1 MAKKMTRERK
11 QLARDRAIQQAAANV
26 GLTAARVEPSAA
38 ETAPEAP
45 AVQARAPRG
54 IDFSQEYSRA
64 RSDLRRIALLAAG
77 IIVVL
82 VFLSFV
88 I

>member
-1 MAKKMTRERK
+1 MAKKMTRQRK

-26 GLTAARVEPSAA
+26 ALTATRADTPAAGAASETPS
-38 ETAPEAP
+38 
-45 AVQARAPRG
+45 VQPRAPRG

-64 RSDLRRIALLAAG
+64 RSDLRRIALLAAC

>member
-11 QLARDRAIQQAAANV
+11 QIARDRAIQQAAANV
-26 GLTAARVEPSAA
+26 ALTAARVDASAA
-38 ETAPEAP
+38 EAAPDTP

-54 IDFSQEYSRA
+54 VDFGEEYSRV
-64 RSDLRRIALLAAG
+64 RSDLRRIALLAAS
-77 IIVVL
+77 IIAVL
-82 VFLSFV
+82 IVLSFL